1 MILPFATSCTDFR
14 ELGNSKGLWNQSII
28 QFYLGFYINFPATTF
43 FTADTLILFEIL
55 DFNHQALTYKDTDI
69 FSKENFFKV
78 AWAYLRPVGVS
89 KIHVGKS
96 KL

>member
-1 MILPFATSCTDFR
+1 MI
-14 ELGNSKGLWNQSII
+14 N
-28 QFYLGFYINFPATTF
+28 LGFYINFPAPAF
-43 FTADTLILFEIL
+43 FSENTLILFEIL

-69 FSKENFFKV
+69 FSKDNFFKV

>member
-1 MILPFATSCTDFR
+1 MILPFATSCSDFK
-14 ELGNSKGLWNQSII
+14 ELGNSKGLWDESNKNVNAE
-28 QFYLGFYINFPATTF
+28 FYINFPANQL
-43 FTADTLILFEIL
+43 FTENTLFLFEIL

-69 FSKENFFKV
+69 FDKNNFFKV
-78 AWAYLRPVGVS
+78 AWAYLRPTGVS

>member
-1 MILPFATSCTDFR
+1 MTLILCKGDLNETS
-14 ELGNSKGLWNQSII
+14 NA
-28 QFYLGFYINFPATTF
+28 FYTCSVEN
-43 FTADTLILFEIL
+43 TLILFEIL

-69 FSKENFFKV
+69 FSKDNFFKV